1 MDLLR
6 CPICGKKGLLQAEGA
21 LVRNKLL
28 VVCENE
34 NVQHWVLSGNH
45 FLTKTQ
51 ENIREELEDSFHME
65 RDLVLN

>member
-1 MDLLR
+1 MQALH
-6 CPICGKKGLLQAEGA
+6 CPICGKGGLLQAEGA
-21 LVRNKLL
+21 LVRNKRL

-34 NVQHWVLSGNH
+34 HFQHWKLAGNH

-51 ENIREELEDSFHME
+51 ENIREELEDSFHVE